1 MNAEAGQHS
10 ATEVILGFC
19 TRCTRSTLSQSHG
32 FPCTAELFS
41 VFCKKKAQKLL
52 ENRDHETAQAP
63 KSNFHKTLQVA
74 WIQAH
79 GTHRMPSCIT
89 PKAQAPWAGLCQAAS
104 VPRVPVSP
112 SDAGVPRVPVAP
124 QQALGLVQDARGAKN
139 PLPPKSTRRSSST
152 RSCPV
157 LEGVTRGRICSANR
171 APGGR
176 SREPPEPP
184 TSPASYLS
192 CSPAIITSAL

>member
-32 FPCTAELFS
+32 FPCAAELF
-41 VFCKKKAQKLL
+41 FYLHKKKAQKLL
-52 ENRDHETAQAP
+52 ENWDHETAQAP
-63 KSNFHKTLQVA
+63 KSNLHKTLQVA

-79 GTHRMPSCIT
+79 GTHGMPSCIT
-89 PKAQAPWAGLCQAAS
+89 PKVRAPWAGLYQAAS

-124 QQALGLVQDARGAKN
+124 QQALGLVQDAGGAKN

-157 LEGVTRGRICSANR
+157 LERGDTGKDLLSK
-171 APGGR
+171 PSTGGR

>member
-1 MNAEAGQHS
+1 MHKEH
-10 ATEVILGFC
+10 TFTV
-19 TRCTRSTLSQSHG
+19 TRVSLRSRTFFYLH
-32 FPCTAELFS
+32 
-41 VFCKKKAQKLL
+41 KKKAQKLL

-63 KSNFHKTLQVA
+63 KSNLHKTLQVA

-79 GTHRMPSCIT
+79 GTHGMPSCIT
-89 PKAQAPWAGLCQAAS
+89 PKVRAPWAGLYQAAS

-124 QQALGLVQDARGAKN
+124 QQALGLVQDAGGAKN

-157 LEGVTRGRICSANR
+157 LERGDTGKDLLSK
-171 APGGR
+171 PSTGGR